1 MKILYLVHQF
11 YPEYYTGTE
20 KFVYTLADM
29 MQKIGNKVKVI
40 TYSFYEESFYDRMIG
55 NILLKEFVYKG
66 VPVIALRHRNI
77 PEDVHLALKND
88 ELYKI
93 AIEVIID
100 EKPDII
106 HAGHLMRVT
115 EFINA
120 ARILNIP
127 YIITITD
134 SFLICPKIILQAS
147 IGNLCAGPRGGNVCL
162 VLCPEIP
169 SPFILQR
176 LNITNN
182 ILTNAALV
190 VSPSIFLA
198 SIFKKEHKN
207 IDVKTINHGISYSKI
222 KRNQNVYD
230 HRSNL
235 KFCYAGSLNSHKGVH
250 VLLDA
255 FMRVESDN
263 ASLRIYGSG
272 TDEIY
277 VKTLK
282 DMAKGDK
289 RIEFCGIFSEEQVG
303 DIFSQIDVVVVPSIC
318 YETYSLVMHESLAC
332 NVPVIVSNVGG
343 TAEKVT
349 NGLNGYTFRIG
360 DSNHL
365 KEVIEQV
372 VNDPD
377 KINQLKTNLKN
388 SMIQAVEQEAYAY
401 EKEYTKIYINR

>member
-66 VPVIALRHRNI
+66 IPVIALRHRNI

-88 ELYKI
+88 ELYKT

-147 IGNLCAGPRGGNVCL
+147 TDNLCAGPGGGNVCL
-162 VLCPEIP
+162 ELCPEIP
-169 SPFILQR
+169 GSLILQR
-176 LNITNN
+176 LNMAEN
-182 ILTNAALV
+182 ILTNAARV
-190 VSPSIFLA
+190 ISPSIFLA
-198 SIFKKEHKN
+198 SVFKKEYKN

-235 KFCYAGSLNSHKGVH
+235 KFCYAGSLNSHKGVN

-255 FMRVESDN
+255 FMRVKSDN
-263 ASLRIYGSG
+263 TSLRIYGSG
-272 TDEIY
+272 PDEIY
-277 VKTLK
+277 VKMIK

-289 RIEFCGIFSEEQVG
+289 RIEFCGVFSEGQVG

-343 TAEKVT
+343 TAEKVN

-365 KEVIEQV
+365 KEVIEQII
-372 VNDPD
+372 NDPE
-377 KINQLKTNLKN
+377 KLNQLKTNMRN
-388 SMIQAVEQEAYAY
+388 FMIQTVEQEAYAY
-401 EKEYTKIYINR
+401 EKEYMKIYINR